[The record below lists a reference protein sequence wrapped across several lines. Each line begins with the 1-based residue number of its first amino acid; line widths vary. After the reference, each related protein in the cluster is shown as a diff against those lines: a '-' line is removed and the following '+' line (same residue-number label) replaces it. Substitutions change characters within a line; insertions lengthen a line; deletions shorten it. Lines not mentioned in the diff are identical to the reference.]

1 MTLKRSWVTSAN
13 NADTDFPLNNL
24 PYGVFSTDRLDA
36 RCGVAIGDMILDM
49 TLAEEQGII
58 DLTPEPLFDMPFW
71 NVDAN
76 AVGAV
81 GDVATKIGS
90 PAGI

>member
-13 NADTDFPLNNL
+13 NANTDFPLNNL

-71 NVDAN
+71 NER
-76 AVGAV
+76 
-81 GDVATKIGS
+81 
-90 PAGI
+90 